1 MSVEI
6 LNRKRNGEYFEYKAA
21 LDGRLLS
28 DTISVPAEYV
38 LTKTESEAKAFIEK
52 QVRGIARM
60 LDEQAR
66 GELETYR

>member
-6 LNRKRNGEYFEYKAA
+6 LNRKRDGEYYIYKVAI
-21 LDGRLLS
+21 DGRLLS
-28 DTISVPAEYV
+28 DTISVPAEYIM
-38 LTKTESEAKAFIEK
+38 TRTESDAKSFLDK
-52 QVRGIARM
+52 QARGIARM